1 MIYVVDPRQNR
12 LFDSFEGVIPPAG
25 RKIIENGWQGLF
37 RHAILEVMPVGNLA
51 KHFSDSR
58 GAPTKEL
65 FSMAGLVFL
74 ADFFDWNPQE
84 AVEAYIFH
92 SDVQYALNTEP
103 GVTLCTRTLE
113 RYQQLFR
120 DNDLAA
126 RVFDKVTTRLIE
138 ALELDV
144 SRQRL
149 DSTHV
154 FSHMATFGRTKLMAI
169 AIKRFRTQLQRHD
182 RGAYAALPDDFRQR
196 YAAAQARLFADAKDT
211 DTRARYRQ
219 QAAEDLHF
227 LITRF
232 ADRAD
237 HTSRSTYKALI
248 TIFDQ
253 QCELR
258 GEKVVVKAKTGGDC
272 IQNPSDL
279 DATYDGHKGPGYQV
293 QLAETCVPSNEVQ
306 RITAA
311 LPQTACAPDA
321 DAVVPM
327 LEQLV
332 QAARLPNEMLADTL
346 YTGDENVEAAAA
358 RGVDLVG
365 PVPGRAP
372 ESDPTALSVDDFAW
386 DERTGLI
393 GACPAGHKPTSCARD
408 AATATT
414 RFEMPASACSECP
427 FRKQCPIKVTNN
439 GAFTLDVA
447 DKERRLAGRRVEEA
461 TEVFKERYAARSG
474 IESTNSGLKNRLG
487 LGHLRVRGR
496 GSVFRVL
503 LHKVAGWNVLRAAA
517 SAKLRAWVKTQ
528 VAQTLKS
535 GESGPIARPCAPF
548 FGCETAFHSFLGFPT
563 GVPTV
568 FRPHSP
574 REQNQA
580 TDHERSSVGDI
591 KLEFSRGFFKLAT
604 LPDGE
609 GV

>member
-12 LFDSFEGVIPPAG
+12 LFDPFEGVIPPAG
-25 RKIIENGWQGLF
+25 RKIIANGWQGVF
-37 RHAILEVMPVGNLA
+37 RHAILEVMPVGDLA
-51 KHFSDSR
+51 KHFSDSL

-84 AVEAYIFH
+84 AIEAYIFH

-103 GVTLCTRTLE
+103 GATLSTRTLE

-120 DNDLAA
+120 DHDLAA
-126 RVFDKVTTRLIE
+126 HVFDKVTTKLIE
-138 ALELDV
+138 DLDLDV

-169 AIKRFRTQLQRHD
+169 AIKRFLTQLQRHD
-182 RGAYAALPDDFRQR
+182 TNAYTALPDDFRQR
-196 YAAAQARLFADAKDT
+196 YAPAQARLFAGAKDA

-232 ADRAD
+232 ADRPD
-237 HTSRSTYKALI
+237 HSSRSTYKALI

-258 GEKVVVKAKTGGDC
+258 DATVVVKAKTGGDC
-272 IQNPSDL
+272 VQNPSDPE
-279 DATYDGHKGPGYQV
+279 ATYDGHKGPGYQV
-293 QLAETCVPSNEVQ
+293 QLAETCVPGNEVQ
-306 RITAA
+306 LITGA
-311 LPQTACAPDA
+311 LPQTACEPDA

-327 LEQLV
+327 LDQLE
-332 QAARLPNEMLADTL
+332 QAARLPEEMLADTL
-346 YTGDENVEAAAA
+346 YTGDENVQAAAA

-372 ESDPTALSVDDFAW
+372 EVDPAALSVDDFAW
-386 DERTGLI
+386 DERTGRI
-393 GACPAGHKPTSCARD
+393 DACPAGHKPTSCARD
-408 AATATT
+408 TATATT
-414 RFEMPASACSECP
+414 RFEMPASACSACP
-427 FRKQCPIKVTNN
+427 FRKQCPIQSTND
-439 GAFTLDVA
+439 GKFTLDVT

-461 TEVFKERYAARSG
+461 TEVFPERYAPRAG

-487 LGHLRVRGR
+487 LGRLRVRGR
-496 GSVFRVL
+496 GSVFRVI

-528 VAQTLKS
+528 VAETLKS
-535 GESGPIARPCAPF
+535 GESGPTVRPLALI
-548 FGCETAFHSFLGFPT
+548 FGLWNAFPLVL
-563 GVPTV
+563 GVP
-568 FRPHSP
+568 HG
-574 REQNQA
+574 
-580 TDHERSSVGDI
+580 RSHPF
-591 KLEFSRGFFKLAT
+591 LASRAA
-604 LPDGE
+604 
-609 GV
+609 